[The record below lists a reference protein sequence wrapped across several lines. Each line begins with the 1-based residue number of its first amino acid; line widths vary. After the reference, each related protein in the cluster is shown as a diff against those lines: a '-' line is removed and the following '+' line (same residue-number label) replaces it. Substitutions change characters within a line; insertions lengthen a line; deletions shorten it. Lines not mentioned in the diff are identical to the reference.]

1 METQS
6 VWSRNSLKDASAR
19 AVHSFSPNASILLC
33 VQPDLSLCRSQSRDE
48 ACCERVLGRSSD
60 VCRGRD
66 VGEGLRR
73 SDIGSAGH
81 ERSAD
86 QHMGKLYGRG
96 EPIVC
101 GAIDGDSSRIRFHH
115 CVSSTYL
122 VAVFAHDDQ
131 SQVGRC
137 CCEDISQSQ
146 SVSVRLDE
154 PLATGVALER
164 LDEVVELLSVG
175 FTCDRFGGTDERS
188 RLSEQGRQEDC
199 GKRGVS
205 MPPDDDLG
213 AVEVRG
219 HLSDQLHVP
228 HDEVVVLGAEEPPV
242 SHARVISAS
251 RIREDEEMVCN
262 VRIVSLRNRESRLI
276 GAAS

>member
-1 METQS
+1 MP
-6 VWSRNSLKDASAR
+6 WA
-19 AVHSFSPNASILLC
+19 
-33 VQPDLSLCRSQSRDE
+33 
-48 ACCERVLGRSSD
+48 
-60 VCRGRD
+60 D
-66 VGEGLRR
+66 VGEGFRR
-73 SDIGSAGH
+73 SDIRSVRL
-81 ERSAD
+81 ESSAD
-86 QHMGKLYGRG
+86 QHTGKLYGRS

-146 SVSVRLDE
+146 SVSVRIDE
-154 PLATGVALER
+154 PLASGVER

-175 FTCDRFGGTDERS
+175 FTCDRFGGTNERS

-213 AVEVRG
+213 AVKVRG
-219 HLSDQLHVP
+219 HLSDQLYVP

-242 SHARVISAS
+242 SHARVIGAS
-251 RIREDEEMVCN
+251 RVREDEEMVCS